1 LDTKSIKNKF
11 LRDIGIFILS
21 ILVISFSISLNK
33 TIDKYKEFKNTYKD
47 NFYDENSV
55 RSSFEF
61 FNTVLQDYINLYQD
75 LDGNKKENVYNK
87 KLENSKLAKE
97 EAIKEAEAN
106 IRSIFNNLSEGEI
119 KSKIEESRK
128 IIMEEDD
135 SIEQYFNYIY
145 ENTKNTLYG
154 NVNIEFFFKDNSGA
168 KITNIN
174 DSNIKNQIEENNF
187 INNEDY
193 YYMYFPKSK
202 VRDNKS
208 FYSVELANLYNYL
221 DYSDD
226 NLVRY
231 YRIPKELKVGDVL
244 YDSFAEREA
253 NISFINKKI
262 GITTFIGII
271 AIVLALIIFKKRK
284 NKDVSFVESV
294 YVKLPIDIRFIV
306 FMISLITFN
315 DLIKNVIPYYS
326 YTEYCNLVI
335 LKSAIYILLDYYFLK
350 DVVLILNNQR
360 KIGKILL
367 LKLCKY
373 ILNIIKS
380 NDTIKTNKFK
390 FIFIISL
397 SVIAVFCLWLE
408 AFAYWSYGLMVF
420 SRAYL
425 CIYILLSS
433 ILSVIIFREISIVE
447 SNTLK
452 IAKGNYKNNVKDNKM
467 IILKNIENNI
477 ITIEDGLK
485 KALDKAIIS
494 EKMKSELI
502 TNVSH
507 DLKTPLTSIINY
519 IDLLKEKDIT
529 DEKRNKYLEVLDM
542 KSKRLKILI
551 EDLFEASKAVSGNM
565 NFIKEDLNIVSLLRQ
580 VIGEL
585 EEKISQANLDII
597 TKWPEEK
604 AMLYLDGRKTFRVY
618 ENLINNIIKYSMKNS
633 RVYIDVINNENDVIV
648 IMKNISAY
656 QIDFT
661 AEEIIERFKRGDQ
674 SRSTEGSGLGL
685 SIAKSIVE
693 LQGGDFK
700 IEIDGDLFK
709 VITKFNKN
717 K

>member
-1 LDTKSIKNKF
+1 MDTKSIKNKF

-87 KLENSKLAKE
+87 ELENSKLAKE

-106 IRSIFNNLSEGEI
+106 IRSIFNNLSEEEI

-135 SIEQYFNYIY
+135 SVEQYFNYIY

-154 NVNIEFFFKDNSGA
+154 NVNIEFFFKDSSGA

-174 DSNIKNQIEENNF
+174 DSNIENQIEENNF

-271 AIVLALIIFKKRK
+271 GIVLALIIFKKRK

-294 YVKLPIDIRFIV
+294 YVKLPIDIRFII

-335 LKSAIYILLDYYFLK
+335 LKSAIYTLLDYYFLK
-350 DVVLILNNQR
+350 DIVLILNNQR

-367 LKLCKY
+367 LKLYKY

-390 FIFIISL
+390 FILIISL

-433 ILSVIIFREISIVE
+433 ILSVIIFREITILE
-447 SNTLK
+447 SNALR
-452 IAKGNYKNNVKDNKM
+452 ISKGNYKDESKKGK
-467 IILKNIENNI
+467 IIVLKNIESNI

-519 IDLLKEKDIT
+519 IDLLKEENIT
-529 DEKRNKYLEVLDM
+529 DEKKKKYLEVLDI

-565 NFIKEDLNIVSLLRQ
+565 NFMKEDLNIVSLLRQ

-633 RVYIDVINNENDVIV
+633 RVYIDVINNEDDVIV

-656 QIDFT
+656 QINFT
-661 AEEIIERFKRGDQ
+661 EEEIIERFKRGDQ